1 MTSNDCQWRARKAGT
16 EWTTVKDDEIIAV
29 PDDEDFA
36 TGFRVTKNG
45 ARGHN
50 HVRFEV
56 NTMGGKMDKAILSL
70 SCRPHHHINLQLVM
84 KNRSDYAFIEGE
96 LKVARGGISTLQ
108 TDSEFAVDTKWEDL
122 GGSHWAASY
131 FKVDEEAVALDG
143 FSSRCSKEE
152 ETAAHEMCLKHVGN
166 HRVDDQTF
174 FTDCVYDVCHG
185 AGEIAAELAA
195 ELLAS
200 TLAIE
205 GA

>member
-1 MTSNDCQWRARKAGT
+1 MLCREISTKAMSDLCLDVKASLAFQQDDAISARL
-16 EWTTVKDDEIIAV
+16 
-29 PDDEDFA
+29 
-36 TGFRVTKNG
+36 
-45 ARGHN
+45 H
-50 HVRFEV
+50 
-56 NTMGGKMDKAILSL
+56 
-70 SCRPHHHINLQLVM
+70 
-84 KNRSDYAFIEGE
+84 RSDYAFIEGE

-108 TDSEFAVDTKWEDL
+108 TDSEFAVDTKWEDF
-122 GGSHWAASY
+122 GGSHCAARY
-131 FKVDEEAVALDG
+131 FKMDEDAVTLDG

-152 ETAAHEMCLKHVGN
+152 EAAAHEMCLKHVGN

-174 FTDCVYDVCHG
+174 FADCVYDVCHG